1 MPLFPG
7 IGKVIREHNIS
18 EMIKAGHKPEQ
29 AVAAAYAKEKE
40 SRRRKARSERRIKA

>member
-7 IGKVIREHNIS
+7 IGKAIREHNIS

-29 AVAAAYAKEKE
+29 AIAAAYAKEKE
-40 SRRRKARSERRIKA
+40 SKAKESKK